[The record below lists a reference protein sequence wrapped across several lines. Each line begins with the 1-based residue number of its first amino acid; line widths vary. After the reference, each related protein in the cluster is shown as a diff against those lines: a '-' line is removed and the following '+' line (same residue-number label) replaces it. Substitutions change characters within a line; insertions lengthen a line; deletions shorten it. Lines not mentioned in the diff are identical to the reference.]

1 MTQKKS
7 EINSP
12 DYQVHL
18 KSIIDICDSSRL
30 TLVQMNWHIGERI
43 TEISETENRYGSAV
57 IENLSRDLSQRYGK
71 GYSKTN
77 LKNMRTFF
85 REYKKKELSHKIEWS
100 SYVLLLTV
108 KNRTERGILEKR
120 IIDESLTYHTLRHE
134 LARIS
139 MAEAMSQK
147 IKAPEL
153 ILTRGKLYTYRE
165 AKNILSPAPNGSIAI
180 DCGFNIAR
188 KIKLKN
194 NIRLEPGI
202 ILKSKKRG
210 NNYSVTEAPNVS
222 SDQIYTY
229 IGAVERIIDGDTI
242 LAVIDCGFSTSLR
255 MRLRLRGINAPEIDT
270 PDGVKARDFIVKS
283 LKYTQ
288 VIGIK
293 TYKADKYSRYLADIF
308 YLPGETDPHKII
320 EEGIFLNQQLL
331 DKGLA
336 IKA

>member
-1 MTQKKS
+1 MTEKKS
-7 EINSP
+7 EISSP
-12 DYQVHL
+12 DYQLYL
-18 KSIIDICDSSRL
+18 KSITEICDSSRL
-30 TLVQMNWHIGERI
+30 NLVQMNWHIGEQI
-43 TEISETENRYGSAV
+43 AEISETVSRYGSAV

-100 SYVLLLTV
+100 SYILLLTV
-108 KNRTERGILEKR
+108 KNRTDRAILEKR

-139 MAEAMSQK
+139 MAEALSQK
-147 IKAPEL
+147 LKAPEL

-165 AKNILSPAPNGSIAI
+165 AESPRSPAPHGSIAI

-188 KIKLKN
+188 TIKLKE
-194 NIRLEPGI
+194 NIRLEPGTI
-202 ILKSKKRG
+202 IKSGKRG
-210 NNYSVTEAPNVS
+210 NNYSIREAPHVTA
-222 SDQIYTY
+222 DEVYTY

-270 PDGVKARDFIVKS
+270 KDGIKARDFAVKA
-283 LKYTQ
+283 LNQ
-288 VIGIK
+288 APVIGIK
-293 TYKADKYSRYLADIF
+293 TYRADKYSRYLADIF

-320 EEGIFLNQQLL
+320 KEGIFLNQQLL